1 MSSSPNDSTGD
12 PRPQDPALEDAPG
25 QSGAHAAPT
34 DGDDPEPVDPS
45 SPALDTSSGM
55 GDPRAR
61 GLADG
66 SGPTGNLT
74 DSDDD
79 QPRHSDEDQIKQP
92 TDFADE
98 GYDDRQLDAT
108 RAAATER
115 GDFGPATTEPSDR

>member
-1 MSSSPNDSTGD
+1 MSSNPNDSTGERRSAD
-12 PRPQDPALEDAPG
+12 PSLEDAPRE
-25 QSGAHAAPT
+25 SSAHAVPADEDDT
-34 DGDDPEPVDPS
+34 DPVDPS

-55 GDPRAR
+55 GDPTAR
-61 GLADG
+61 GVADG

-74 DSDDD
+74 DPDDD
-79 QPRHSDEDQIKQP
+79 QPSHSDEDQIKQP

-98 GYDDRQLDAT
+98 GYDDRQLDGT

>member
-1 MSSSPNDSTGD
+1 MSSNPNDSTGE
-12 PRPQDPALEDAPG
+12 RRSTDPALEDAPR
-25 QSGAHAAPT
+25 QSGAHAAT
-34 DGDDPEPVDPS
+34 DDEEDTEPVDPS

-61 GLADG
+61 GVADG

-74 DSDDD
+74 DPDDD

-115 GDFGPATTEPSDR
+115 GDYGPATTEPADR